1 MIFTIA
7 GKELKALFASPLA
20 WVVLT
25 LVQIILGYAF
35 LRRLDD
41 FLQLQPQLV
50 QMANPPGATEL
61 VAAPLFGT
69 TAALLL
75 FAVPVLAMR
84 LIAEERRNQT
94 MVLLM
99 SAPVSMTEI
108 VLGKFLGL
116 LAFLLVLVALTVLMP
131 LALAGA
137 TRLDYGLLAGL
148 AAGLALLAAA
158 FAAVGLLVSC
168 LTAHPVVAAI
178 GAFAALL
185 GMVLTGDAAGDS
197 LRARGWTVAA
207 SFAQVFTPIKNF
219 EPFGKGVLDTQAL
232 ACLALLIAL
241 ALALAIRQLDA
252 QRLRGSGH

>member
-1 MIFTIA
+1 MIITIA
-7 GKELKALFASPLA
+7 AKELKALFASPLA

-25 LVQIILGYAF
+25 VMQVITGYAF

-41 FLQLQPQLV
+41 FLQIQPQLAT
-50 QMANPPGATEL
+50 MAAPPGVTEM
-61 VAAPLFGT
+61 VAAPVFGT
-69 TAALLL
+69 AAALLM

-116 LAFLLVLVALTVLMP
+116 TAFLMGVIALAALMP
-131 LALAGA
+131 LSLAGA

-148 AAGLALLAAA
+148 VAGLALLVAG
-158 FAAVGLLVSC
+158 FVAVSLYASC
-168 LTAHPVVAAI
+168 LTVHPVAAALA
-178 GAFAALL
+178 AFAALL
-185 GMVLTGDAAGDS
+185 GMVLIGDAAGDG

-207 SFAQVFTPIKNF
+207 ALAQVLSPFKNF
-219 EPFGKGVLDTQAL
+219 EPFGKGMLDTHAL
-232 ACLALLIAL
+232 ACSVLLIVVFLML
-241 ALALAIRQLDA
+241 AVRQLDA
-252 QRLRGSGH
+252 QRLRG

>member
-25 LVQIILGYAF
+25 VVQIVIAYSF

-41 FLQLQPQLV
+41 FLQLQPQLI

-61 VAAPLFGT
+61 VAAPAFA
-69 TAALLL
+69 TAAAVFL
-75 FAVPVLAMR
+75 FAVPLLAMR

-94 MVLLM
+94 LVFLV

-116 LAFLLVLVALTVLMP
+116 LAFLMVIVALAALMP
-131 LALAGA
+131 LSLAPA
-137 TRLDYGLLAGL
+137 TQLDYGLLASII
-148 AAGLALLAAA
+148 AGLVLLSAC
-158 FAAVGLLVSC
+158 FAAVSLFVSC
-168 LTAHPVVAAI
+168 LTVHPVAAAI

-185 GMVLTGDAAGDS
+185 GMLLTGDVAGEG
-197 LRARGWTVAA
+197 LKARGLSVAA
-207 SFAQVFTPIKNF
+207 SLAQVLSPIRNF
-219 EPFGKGVLDTQAL
+219 EPFGRGILDTYAI
-232 ACLALLIAL
+232 ACSLIL
-241 ALALAIRQLDA
+241 TIVFLMLAIRQLDA
-252 QRLRGSGH
+252 RRLRG

>member
-1 MIFTIA
+1 MILTIA

-25 LVQIILGYAF
+25 LFQVIIGYAF

-50 QMANPPGATEL
+50 QMTNPPGATEL

-69 TAALLL
+69 AAALLL

-94 MVLLM
+94 MVLLI
-99 SAPVSMTEI
+99 SAPVSLTEI

-116 LAFLLVLVALTVLMP
+116 LAFLLVIVALTVLMP
-131 LALAGA
+131 LSLGGA

-148 AAGLALLAAA
+148 TAGLALLAAA

-185 GMVLTGDAAGDS
+185 GMVLTGDAAGDG
-197 LRARGWTVAA
+197 LRARGWSVAA
-207 SFAQVFTPIKNF
+207 NFAQVFSPIRNY
-219 EPFGKGVLDTQAL
+219 EPFAKGMLDTQAL
-232 ACLALLIAL
+232 ACLALLIVL
-241 ALALAIRQLDA
+241 ALTLAIRQLDA
-252 QRLRGSGH
+252 QRLRG

>member
-7 GKELKALFASPLA
+7 GKELKGLFASPLA
-20 WVVLT
+20 W
-25 LVQIILGYAF
+25 LVMTVMQLIAGYAF

-41 FLQLQPQLV
+41 FLQMQPQLAT
-50 QMANPPGATEL
+50 MTNAPGATEL
-61 VAAPLFGT
+61 VAAPVFGT
-69 TAALLL
+69 AAALLL
-75 FAVPVLAMR
+75 FATPVLAMR

-116 LAFLLVLVALTVLMP
+116 FAFLLGIIALIALMP
-131 LALAGA
+131 LSLAGA

-148 AAGLALLAAA
+148 ALGLALLAAG
-158 FAAVGLLVSC
+158 FVAVSLYVSC

-185 GMVLTGDAAGDS
+185 AMVLVGDAAADG

-207 SFAQVFTPIKNF
+207 GLAQVLSPIKNF
-219 EPFGKGVLDTQAL
+219 EPFGKGMLDTHAL
-232 ACLALLIAL
+232 ACSVLLAAVFITL
-241 ALALAIRQLDA
+241 AVRQLDA
-252 QRLRGSGH
+252 QRLRG

>member
-25 LVQIILGYAF
+25 VVQIITGYAF

-41 FLQLQPQLV
+41 FLQMQPQLAA
-50 QMANPPGATEL
+50 MTNAPGATEL
-61 VAAPLFGT
+61 VAAPVFGT
-69 TAALLL
+69 AAALLL
-75 FAVPVLAMR
+75 FATPVLAMR

-108 VLGKFLGL
+108 VLGKFFGL
-116 LAFLLVLVALTVLMP
+116 VAFLAGVIALIALMP
-131 LALAGA
+131 LSLAGA

-148 AAGLALLAAA
+148 ALGLALLAAG
-158 FAAVGLLVSC
+158 FVAVSLYVSC
-168 LTAHPVVAAI
+168 LTAHPVAAAI

-185 GMVLTGDAAGDS
+185 AMVLIGDAAGDG
-197 LRARGWTVAA
+197 LRARGWPAA
-207 SFAQVFTPIKNF
+207 AGLAQVLSPIKNF
-219 EPFGKGVLDTQAL
+219 EPFGKGMLDTQAL
-232 ACLALLIAL
+232 ACSVLLVALFL
-241 ALALAIRQLDA
+241 ALAVRQLDA
-252 QRLRGSGH
+252 QRLRG